1 MSDKVLLCD
10 YAHARAGDKGNILS
24 VAVFTYDPAHYAWLA
39 AEMTTERVAHCLAH
53 RRIGSVRRYEL
64 PNLGGLNFVVENALE
79 GGVNASP
86 GIDRHGKS
94 LSYALLDLR
103 LPAPA

>member
-1 MSDKVLLCD
+1 MTDVLLCD
-10 YAHARAGDKGNILS
+10 YAHARAGDKGNTLS
-24 VAVFTYDPAHYAWLA
+24 VAVFAYAPEHYNWLA
-39 AEMTTERVAHCLAH
+39 QMLTSERVAQCLAH
-53 RRIGSVRRYEL
+53 RRIGAVHRYEL

-94 LSYALLDLR
+94 LSYVLLDLR
-103 LPAPA
+103 LPAPS